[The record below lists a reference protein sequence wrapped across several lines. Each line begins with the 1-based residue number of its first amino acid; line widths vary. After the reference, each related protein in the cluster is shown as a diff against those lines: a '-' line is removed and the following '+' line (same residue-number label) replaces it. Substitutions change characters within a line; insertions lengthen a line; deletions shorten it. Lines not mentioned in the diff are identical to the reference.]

1 MAKSFIST
9 FNNYNKFIKL
19 DFNQIEL
26 TSNHNDLNNYIKM
39 FNEEGESIS
48 NLKRNE
54 NNIIIKGYSIELK
67 GHKSKNI

>member
-39 FNEEGESIS
+39 FKSI
-48 NLKRNE
+48 
-54 NNIIIKGYSIELK
+54 
-67 GHKSKNI
+67 